1 MGKVIVEVEGAVR
14 TVTLNR
20 PEKRNALDAETID
33 ALVAA
38 LPRQP
43 GAEERVAIIR
53 GAGPVFCSGM
63 DLTQDKTALGK
74 PEAVEVM
81 FRAVETYP
89 LPVVAAVHGHAIAGG
104 AELAFHCDFVVAN
117 RAASFGMS
125 LERIGLAP
133 TWFLT
138 KKIMEVAGPVT
149 AREILLLGNP
159 VSSEKLHEL
168 GVIARAVPAED
179 LEAEVTAIADRLAR
193 NAPKSLEVM
202 KALMLRQM
210 EFRDGIQHDDL
221 NDWVARISETDD
233 AREGVEARLNRRPA
247 VFKGH

>member
-1 MGKVIVEVEGAVR
+1 M
-14 TVTLNR
+14 
-20 PEKRNALDAETID
+20 
-33 ALVAA
+33 
-38 LPRQP
+38 
-43 GAEERVAIIR
+43 
-53 GAGPVFCSGM
+53 
-63 DLTQDKTALGK
+63 
-74 PEAVEVM
+74 
-81 FRAVETYP
+81 
-89 LPVVAAVHGHAIAGG
+89 
-104 AELAFHCDFVVAN
+104 
-117 RAASFGMS
+117 
-125 LERIGLAP
+125 AP

-202 KALMLRQM
+202 KALMLLQM